1 MDTEGKLVSG
11 LIFVTTI
18 SIIWS
23 KKKEVTFNLLTI
35 YNSGEGFPK
44 MTHFLLLSLE
54 FDGNFL
60 TAETELGGNHDE
72 AYCAA

>member
-1 MDTEGKLVSG
+1 
-11 LIFVTTI
+11 
-18 SIIWS
+18 
-23 KKKEVTFNLLTI
+23 
-35 YNSGEGFPK
+35 